1 MESNRNEAPGTTN
14 MGDIVNLNLFRK
26 KKERLEREE
35 KSAANRA
42 RSGVDKKTKRGIV
55 SKRQQTK
62 KNLDGKRLE
71 KGDD

>member
-1 MESNRNEAPGTTN
+1 

-26 KKERLEREE
+26 KKERLERDQ
-35 KSAANRA
+35 KSATNRA
-42 RSGVDKKTKRGIV
+42 RSGVDKKTKR
-55 SKRQQTK
+55 SLLSERQQIH

>member
-1 MESNRNEAPGTTN
+1 

-26 KKERLEREE
+26 KKERIEREE

-42 RSGVDKKTKRGIV
+42 RSGVNKKTKRAVLSEREQI
-55 SKRQQTK
+55 K

>member
-1 MESNRNEAPGTTN
+1 

-26 KKERLEREE
+26 KKERLKREQ

-42 RSGVDKKTKRGIV
+42 RTGIDKKTKR
-55 SKRQQTK
+55 SLLSERRQKK
-62 KNLDGKRLE
+62 KNQDGKRLE